1 MDVAERRKFVKG
13 LVLHALNDA
22 LSDAGSISTRC
33 QVANPSLQKGSIS
46 GLKVTGFPF
55 EQFGTIS
62 WRNEHMDQI
71 ESALRGGQIRFIID
85 REIYKHT
92 GAAV

>member
-22 LSDAGSISTRC
+22 LSDAGY
-33 QVANPSLQKGSIS
+33 QPVAKLPILPLQKGSIS

-55 EQFGTIS
+55 EQFGTVS

-92 GAAV
+92 GAAA